1 MPEKVMRKS
10 ARILI
15 LSFFC
20 LAVSALGQQQQPDW
34 NKVQIEI
41 KKLTANVYML
51 RFSNGTPANVSGNVG
66 ALVGDDGTIIVD
78 DGYAPMAPKLE
89 AALKT
94 ISDKPVKYVFNTHWH
109 GDHSAGNE
117 YFGKF
122 AVVIGHDNVW
132 KMKEAGGKLF
142 EPSPPSARPVITFS
156 DQLTLHIDG
165 GEIHAIH
172 FPRGH
177 TDTDSVIFFPQGEVV
192 QMGDDFTVW
201 DPPHFPA
208 IDMDRD
214 GSGGIQGQIAAA
226 EYVLSHAPEDVQII
240 PGHGPSARRDDLV
253 KYLAVLKGTGAAVQ
267 AGIDQGKSLDLL
279 KQEKVLA
286 KWDYLGQGKA
296 SDDYLE
302 RVYRCLTQKPTSAKP
317 AGAQ

>member
-1 MPEKVMRKS
+1 MEKVMRKISIVVVVMSLLALS
-10 ARILI
+10 AR
-15 LSFFC
+15 
-20 LAVSALGQQQQPDW
+20 GQQPQPDW
-34 NKVQIEI
+34 SKVQIEI

-66 ALVGDDGTIIVD
+66 AFVGDEGTVIVD
-78 DGYAPMAPKLE
+78 DGYAPVAPKLE

-132 KMKEAGGKLF
+132 KMKEKGGKLF
-142 EPSPPSARPVITFS
+142 APTPVSDRPSITFS
-156 DQLTLHIDG
+156 DRLTLHINGAD
-165 GEIHAIH
+165 IQAIH
-172 FPRGH
+172 FPHGH

-201 DPPHFPA
+201 NPPHFPA

-214 GSGGIQGQIAAA
+214 ESGGVQGQIAAA
-226 EYVLSHAPEDVQII
+226 EYVLSHAPGDVQII
-240 PGHGPSARRDDLV
+240 PGHGPLAKRDDLV
-253 KYLAVLKGTGAAVQ
+253 KYLAVLKGTAAAVQ
-267 AGIDQGKSLDLL
+267 AGIDQGKSLDQLE
-279 KQEKVLA
+279 QEKILA
-286 KWDYLGQGKA
+286 QWDYLGSGKA
-296 SDDYLE
+296 ADDYLE
-302 RVYRCLTQKPTSAKP
+302 RVYRGLTQKP
-317 AGAQ
+317 AGAGPTGAP

>member
-1 MPEKVMRKS
+1 MRKI
-10 ARILI
+10 AYLFV
-15 LSFFC
+15 LSLLC
-20 LAVSALGQQQQPDW
+20 LPLSALAQRQQPDW
-34 NKVQIEI
+34 DKVQIQI

-51 RFSNGTPANVSGNVG
+51 HFSNGTAANFGGNVG
-66 ALVGDDGTIIVD
+66 AFVGEDGTVIVD

-109 GDHSAGNE
+109 GDHSEANE

-122 AVVIGHDNVW
+122 ATIVDTDNVR
-132 KMKEAGGKLF
+132 KMMETGGKLF
-142 EPSPPSARPVITFS
+142 PPSPLVARPVITFS
-156 DQLTLHIDG
+156 DQITLHING
-165 GEIHAIH
+165 SEIRAVH

-177 TDTDSVIFFPQGEVV
+177 TDTDSVIFFPQGQVV

-214 GSGGIQGQIAAA
+214 GSGGVQGQIAAA
-226 EYVLSHAPEDVQII
+226 EYVLSHAAADVQVI
-240 PGHGPSARRDDLV
+240 PGHGPLATRDDLT
-253 KYLAVLKGTGAAVQ
+253 KYLAVLTGTKAAVQ
-267 AGIDQGKSLDLL
+267 AGIDQGKSLDQL

-302 RVYRCLTQKPTSAKP
+302 RV
-317 AGAQ
+317 